1 MKKFFSI
8 ALFLI
13 LFCLVLSRAWAAD
26 KAPAYL
32 GKVSAQ
38 DVNIRSGPH
47 LNFEILGKLEKDRT
61 VVVVGKKDDWLKI
74 KLPKS
79 FSLFISSKFV
89 QVEPNATSGIVTSN
103 RVNVRARPDPNSTV
117 IVQLNKGDIIHIR
130 TLSNNWFK
138 IMPPVDSLAW
148 INENFIQY
156 VEPFVEQNIKPV
168 IKKAEA
174 KQIDIPKQ
182 VRKSEESL
190 PLAEGVV
197 MDSGRLF
204 SRKPLHKLVDDKGS
218 TTYYLEADKKLLDS
232 FSNAHVAIWGNISND
247 KSFDAPV
254 IKVQKI
260 HTLE

>member
-1 MKKFFSI
+1 MKKLFSI

-13 LFCLVLSRAWAAD
+13 LICSIFTQASAAD
-26 KAPAYL
+26 KTFPYL

-47 LNFEILGKLEKDRT
+47 INFEILGKLKKDRT
-61 VVVVGKKDDWLKI
+61 VVVVGKKDAWLKI

-79 FSLFISSKFV
+79 FSLFVSSKFV
-89 QVEPNATSGIVTSN
+89 QVEPNATSGIITSN

-130 TLSNNWFK
+130 TVSNNWFK
-138 IMPPVDSLAW
+138 IMPPIDSFAL
-148 INENFIQY
+148 INESFIQY
-156 VEPFVEQNIKPV
+156 VEPFVEQNIKPSV
-168 IKKAEA
+168 KKAQP
-174 KQIDIPKQ
+174 KPVDVSKQ
-182 VRKSEESL
+182 VRKSEDSI

-204 SRKPLHKLVDDKGS
+204 SKKPLHKLVDDKGM
-218 TTYYLEADKKLLDS
+218 TIYYLEADKKLLDS
-232 FSNAHVAIWGNISND
+232 FSNAHVAIWGDISND
-247 KSFDAPV
+247 KGFDAPV
-254 IKVQKI
+254 IRVQKI

>member
-13 LFCLVLSRAWAAD
+13 FICSILTQASAAD
-26 KAPAYL
+26 KTFPYL

-38 DVNIRSGPH
+38 DVNLRSGPH
-47 LNFEILGKLEKDRT
+47 INFEILGKLKKDRT

-103 RVNVRARPDPNSTV
+103 RVNVRAKPDPNSTV

-130 TLSNNWFK
+130 TESNNWLK
-138 IMPPVDSLAW
+138 IMPPIDSLAW
-148 INENFIQY
+148 VNESFIQY
-156 VEPFVEQNIKPV
+156 VEPFVEQNIKPS
-168 IKKAEA
+168 IKKAQV

-182 VRKSEESL
+182 VLKNEGSI

-204 SRKPLHKLVDDKGS
+204 SKKPLHKLVDDKGR

-232 FSNAHVAIWGNISND
+232 FSNAHVAVWGDISND